1 MVAPTPLVSDCRC
14 RWTVHAKALTLGRDR
29 VQTISHLY
37 VYGCLCNYISM
48 AELLSVDD
56 VAARL
61 QLRPR
66 TVREYI
72 RAGRLRAT
80 RIGKQYRIHIEDL
93 KLIERGTTAPSP
105 DPGDTAATRT
115 TASVVVRV
123 DAASAE
129 QEQRVSSLLNVS
141 GAAPR
146 VALQIVSMPDYH
158 ALQVIASGPLDAV
171 LTVLTTI
178 NNALEIT
185 CD

>member
-1 MVAPTPLVSDCRC
+1 M
-14 RWTVHAKALTLGRDR
+14 
-29 VQTISHLY
+29 
-37 VYGCLCNYISM
+37 N
-48 AELLSVDD
+48 ELLSVDD

-61 QLRPR
+61 QLQPR

-72 RAGRLRAT
+72 RVGRLRAT

-93 KLIERGTTAPSP
+93 KLMERGATAPSV
-105 DPGDTAATRT
+105 DPGDLAAVRT

-123 DAASAE
+123 DAASTE

-141 GAAPR
+141 GAAPG
-146 VALQIVSMPDYH
+146 VALQVVSLPQDH

-171 LTVLTTI
+171 LTVLTII

-185 CD
+185 RD